1 MTAANKKA
9 VIGQDGQSPKI
20 GNGNVPLTPAD
31 LSKYK
36 TDRDRHLSQVMN
48 EQRQL
53 QAASMA
59 LGRVSQRA
67 LNLRIALTSCQ
78 KKFITRLT

>member
-59 LGRVSQRA
+59 LGRVR
-67 LNLRIALTSCQ
+67 LNSLLDVRIALMSC
-78 KKFITRLT
+78 